1 MVNMKKIFF
10 SFLFVI
16 IGFVS
21 QAQSFYD
28 VNVIQEIKIVFSQSN
43 WDYLLDTAIAGKE
56 SYLMAQTVTINGI
69 QYDSVGVRYKGN
81 STYKANQNKN
91 PFHIELDT
99 WKNQDYQGYT
109 DVKLSNVAF
118 DPSFVREVLS
128 YSILRQYMDAP
139 LSNYANVYVNGNLIG
154 LYVSSESISKKFVK
168 NHFYSNNNPF
178 FKCNPVGGAGP
189 GGNAKP
195 NLAYLGTDSSLY
207 YSAYEIN
214 SEHGWKEL
222 IGLCDTLKNKL
233 GSIEKVLDVD
243 RALWMLA
250 FNNLFVNLDSYSGSF
265 VQNYYLYED
274 DYQRF
279 SPVVWDLNMSFG
291 TFNMSGTIALQNTL
305 SKQQMTH
312 LLHSGDAG
320 WPLIQKLLSVPT
332 YKRMYI
338 AHMRTM
344 MEENFMNNAY
354 KEAALLYQTTISSSV
369 NADPYKFYSYAQ
381 FQSNITNDVS
391 SGMFTAPGLTNL
403 MSGRTTYLNNLA
415 DFKSMPPII
424 SNILSSDAEPILY
437 ATFYLTAEVT
447 NTNSNAVFLG
457 YRYSVEAPF
466 TKVLMFDDG
475 LHGDGSAGDNVYG
488 AMLEM
493 NALSLQYYIY
503 AENNTA
509 GIFSPVRAEHE
520 FYSLN
525 AKILTIGKGELVI
538 NEIMADNQK
547 TITDPSGKY
556 SDWVEMY
563 NNSDFDLSLKNAY
576 LSDSYNKPLKW
587 RFPDEITIMPHSY
600 LIIWASD
607 TTQSGLNASFKL
619 SSSGERIILSYEN
632 GYIVDSIS
640 FGPQQPDKSFQR
652 CANGIGGFEIGEPS
666 FDGENCKTSSSES
679 LAINEYS
686 IYPNPCSETIF
697 VQTGNTFIEN
707 CFIEILDIGGKPII
721 ESFISEDKLDI
732 DISALSG
739 GIYLVKIINT
749 DTKFVTVKKF
759 IKL

>member
-109 DVKLSNVAF
+109 DIKLSNVAF

-619 SSSGERIILSYEN
+619 SSSARRVFNSYN
-632 GYIVDSIS
+632 SSIS
-640 FGPQQPDKSFQR
+640 FDS
-652 CANGIGGFEIGEPS
+652 
-666 FDGENCKTSSSES
+666 
-679 LAINEYS
+679 
-686 IYPNPCSETIF
+686 
-697 VQTGNTFIEN
+697 
-707 CFIEILDIGGKPII
+707 
-721 ESFISEDKLDI
+721 
-732 DISALSG
+732 
-739 GIYLVKIINT
+739 
-749 DTKFVTVKKF
+749 
-759 IKL
+759 